1 MSVLQDRSRFALYVG
16 YGLLALAYLALAW
29 QQLRYGIEFDEGFNL
44 TVVRNMASGLGY
56 STTGIVPWTW
66 EVPFDPN
73 ASTGPTLLL
82 PASLVWFL
90 TGGSL
95 EATRIVPF
103 VFFLALVVALG
114 LLFYR
119 VAGRWAALIAAGSPL
134 LLSVAKED
142 ISTVSLVPG
151 RFVGEI
157 TATACLVGMAVLL
170 SSRRPLLAGL
180 AGGMA
185 IQAKLHFALPVV
197 VTLGTWWLLERKFG
211 RQVGGQ
217 ALVRLGLGLTLPAI
231 AFEAF
236 RFASLGPGGYL
247 PSIKNLGG
255 WLLGQG
261 ASAGYES
268 MLDSAGRRLGGL
280 LAVMSLLGAL
290 LLLTALATLVF
301 NALTAGFGIHS
312 AASSSEHPTG
322 IIPLVAL
329 LTGTSVLFAWW
340 MFYPPEKLPRVG
352 TPILLI
358 LIPTLLVAAFV
369 SLKRSSY
376 SASRLGR
383 FFGWVSATVSGAL
396 GLLLVITQM
405 FTALN
410 NDFGARLLTEQRAA
424 SAVIRDSGTPSLPME
439 WIWNLAQFQ
448 ILADVPSQTNPDVD
462 PPTVL
467 VFDSIR
473 ARTDYG
479 VDDARVFTQTCDQ
492 VLFESQAVVICA
504 SDS

>member
-1 MSVLQDRSRFALYVG
+1 VSVLQDRSRFALYVG

-44 TVVRNMASGLGY
+44 TVVRNMASGVGY

-73 ASTGPTLLL
+73 ASTGPALLL

-103 VFFLALVVALG
+103 VFFSALVVTLG

-119 VAGRWAALIAAGSPL
+119 VAGRWAALIAASSPL

-151 RFVGEI
+151 RLVGEI
-157 TATACLVGMAVLL
+157 TATACIIVMAVLL

-180 AGGMA
+180 AGGLA

-197 VTLGTWWLLERKFG
+197 VTLTTWWLLEKRFG
-211 RQVGGQ
+211 RQLSGQ
-217 ALVRLGLGLTLPAI
+217 TLLRLGVGMTLPTI
-231 AFEAF
+231 AFETF
-236 RFASLGPGGYL
+236 RLASLGAGGYL
-247 PSIKNLGG
+247 PSVRNLGG

-261 ASAGYES
+261 ASAGNET

-301 NALTAGFGIHS
+301 NALTAGFGTHS
-312 AASSSEHPTG
+312 AASPNEHSTG
-322 IIPLVAL
+322 IIPLIAL

-352 TPILLI
+352 IPILLI
-358 LIPTLLVAAFV
+358 VTPTVLVAAFV
-369 SLKRSSY
+369 SLTRGLN
-376 SASRLGR
+376 SASSLSR
-383 FFGWVSATVSGAL
+383 FFGWVFAAVFVLL

-410 NDFGARLLTEQRAA
+410 NDFGARMLAEQRAA
-424 SAVIRDSGTPSLPME
+424 SAVIRDSDTPSLPMD

-448 ILADVPSQTNPDVD
+448 ILADIPSQTNPDVD

-479 VDDARVFTQTCDQ
+479 VDDARIFTQTCDQ

-504 SDS
+504 ADF